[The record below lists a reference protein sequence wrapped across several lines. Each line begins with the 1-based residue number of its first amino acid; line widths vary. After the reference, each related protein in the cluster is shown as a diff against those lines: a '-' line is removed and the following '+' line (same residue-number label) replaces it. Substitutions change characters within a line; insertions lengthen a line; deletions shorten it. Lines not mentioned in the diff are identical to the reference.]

1 MADTKNSKATAP
13 DLDWSQISET
23 VRLLHLTVAQ
33 MEVAMGESD
42 DSIAHLTDS
51 FTVMMESEKAIRV
64 TAESI
69 PETEEMAQQK
79 HLIIDICD
87 QVGAK
92 LEMAIVAF
100 QFYDK
105 LTQRLSHASSSL
117 ANLANL
123 VQDPARLYNP
133 AEWSALQDGIKSKYT
148 MKEEHAMLE
157 AVINGV
163 DVNQVVHDYMQ
174 RIRDEA
180 IQESDVELF

>member
-1 MADTKNSKATAP
+1 MVNTKNSIAKAP

-42 DSIAHLTDS
+42 DSISHLTDS
-51 FTVMMESEKAIRV
+51 FTVMMKSEKAIRS

-69 PETEEMAQQK
+69 PETGETVQQK
-79 HLIIDICD
+79 QLIIDICD
-87 QVGAK
+87 QVDAK
-92 LEMAIVAF
+92 LQMAIVAF

-105 LTQRLSHASSSL
+105 LTQRLSHASGSL
-117 ANLANL
+117 ANLAKL

-133 AEWSALQDGIKSKYT
+133 EEWSALQDEIKSKYT

-157 AVINGV
+157 AVINGI

-174 RIRDEA
+174 RIRDEV
-180 IQESDVELF
+180 IEENDVELF